1 MKKMFVL
8 FILLFGIIFS
18 QQYEDVIYMK
28 DGSVIKGLII
38 EQVPNEYIKIQSGQN
53 VFVYQVSEIKKFTK
67 EISSSHQKTEKEFES
82 SLSIQSLN
90 INNKRIRGVSFGT
103 GVLNSGN
110 AYGIPYFDPYYGYA
124 IPISTP
130 KNIVAHFGFP
140 YKQHY
145 YINLSIGYGFG
156 KSISDRNY
164 NDNYSTD
171 RKYEYSTTGFP
182 VEIEV
187 IYFIRILQESRISPF
202 IGLGLGSYKY
212 TTEMEYTYSLQY
224 DSETSKTESIVS
236 GLGQYFTFGF
246 KMDVNSEYAVFLKFK
261 QLGLNNILYE
271 YDILDSDD
279 DEIGTYESDINSS
292 GFSDLGMSIG
302 VSFSY

>member
-38 EQVPNEYIKIQSGQN
+38 EQVPNDYIKIQSGQN
-53 VFVYQVSEIKKFTK
+53 VFVYQVSEIRKFTK

-82 SLSIQSLN
+82 SN
-90 INNKRIRGVSFGT
+90 INNKRIRGISFGT

-110 AYGIPYFDPYYGYA
+110 AYINQYDPYYGDI
-124 IPISTP
+124 IPLSSP

-140 YKQHY
+140 YEKYY

-164 NDNYSTD
+164 DDNYYTD
-171 RKYEYSTTGFP
+171 RWYKYSTTGFP

-212 TTEMEYTYSLQY
+212 TTEIEYTYSSQNY
-224 DSETSKTESIVS
+224 SETTKTESIVS
-236 GLGQYFTFGF
+236 GLGQYFTFGI

-261 QLGLNNILYE
+261 NLGLNNILYK
-271 YDILDSDD
+271 YDMLDSNN

-302 VSFSY
+302 VSFNY

>member
-38 EQVPNEYIKIQSGQN
+38 EQVPNDYIKIQSGQN
-53 VFVYQVSEIKKFTK
+53 VFVYQVSEIRKFTK

-82 SLSIQSLN
+82 SN
-90 INNKRIRGVSFGT
+90 INNKRIRGISFGT

-110 AYGIPYFDPYYGYA
+110 AYQNPYYDPYSGYV
-124 IPISTP
+124 IPISSP
-130 KNIVAHFGFP
+130 KNIVGHFGFP
-140 YKQHY
+140 YEEYY

-164 NDNYSTD
+164 DDNYYTD
-171 RKYEYSTTGFP
+171 RWYKYSTTGFP

-212 TTEMEYTYSLQY
+212 TTEIEYTYSSQN
-224 DSETSKTESIVS
+224 DSETTKTESIVS
-236 GLGQYFTFGF
+236 GLGQYFTFGI

-261 QLGLNNILYE
+261 NLGLNNILYK
-271 YDILDSDD
+271 YDMLDSNN

-302 VSFSY
+302 VSFNY